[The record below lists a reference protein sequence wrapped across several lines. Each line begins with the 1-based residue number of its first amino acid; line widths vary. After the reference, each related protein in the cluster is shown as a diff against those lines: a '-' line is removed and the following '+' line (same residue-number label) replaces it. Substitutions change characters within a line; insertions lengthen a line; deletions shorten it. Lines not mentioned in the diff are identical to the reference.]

1 MTAERDAT
9 PDGAR
14 PDGAPSPVP
23 GQPRRSRSTAI
34 GLTAVLVLAGLLFTT
49 SAQTS
54 HGTALRADRGD
65 AAGVVLAEE
74 RTRDERAQKVAT
86 LTKEVN
92 AGTAAEGSVN
102 TGVAALQRKIKDLA
116 IPVGAAPVR
125 GPGVVVV
132 LDDAPHGTTLQ
143 AGVTPDDLVVHQQDV
158 QAVVNA
164 LWSGGAEAMMLMDQ
178 RVISTSAVQCVG
190 NTLLLQG
197 RVYSPPYRITAI
209 GDPALLRKALALSA
223 QVQIYQQYVST
234 VHLVF
239 ELRTVASVVMP
250 GFDGSIELRYA
261 RVPSPSPS
269 ASGSGPG
276 GTPSAS
282 GGP

>member
-1 MTAERDAT
+1 MASDPDA
-9 PDGAR
+9 PVAR
-14 PDGAPSPVP
+14 PRRRITPAGA
-23 GQPRRSRSTAI
+23 
-34 GLTAVLVLAGLLFTT
+34 AVVAVFGAAGLLFAT
-49 SAQTS
+49 SAATA
-54 HGTALRADRGD
+54 HGTQLRADRTD
-65 AAGVVLAEE
+65 LAGLIRSE
-74 RTRDERAQKVAT
+74 
-86 LTKEVN
+86 N
-92 AGTAAEGSVN
+92 
-102 TGVAALQRKIKDLA
+102 AALDAQQRRLADLRKQVDGLTA
-116 IPVGAAPVR
+116 TVAQGDSQVADLRRRSDGVSPDAGLTPVAGR
-125 GPGVVVV
+125 GLVVT
-132 LDDAPHGTTLQ
+132 LDDAPPGSRP
-143 AGVTPDDLVVHQQDV
+143 AGARPDDLVVHQQDV